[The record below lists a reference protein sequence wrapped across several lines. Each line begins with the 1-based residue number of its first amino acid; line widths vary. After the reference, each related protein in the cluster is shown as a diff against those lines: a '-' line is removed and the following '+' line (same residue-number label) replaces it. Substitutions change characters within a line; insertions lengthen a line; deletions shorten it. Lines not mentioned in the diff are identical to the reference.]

1 MVLNWISAIINQ
13 FLKDND
19 RRNLLQTKESLNNL
33 KRSLYLLYKKENTD
47 ESSSNLFK
55 SDEEK
60 QIWEFLNE
68 GKDAQFEL
76 FLNDINIGDIKQNLI
91 NEIGVNT
98 YLRMREYAIKL
109 TNGENSFEN
118 ILNELI
124 KYGLSE
130 KQSIELIKLII
141 REFENKQ

>member
-1 MVLNWISAIINQ
+1 MVLNWISAILNQ
-13 FLKDND
+13 FIKYND

-60 QIWEFLNE
+60 QTWEFLNE
-68 GKDAQFEL
+68 GKDAQFEF